1 MTDDNLAPIG
11 TIVKTYRA
19 GLFEVVEY
27 VDRYERIKNE
37 LKRWMV
43 PEDSEYADLSKPPV
57 KYYKVQKRYNVHFHP
72 MKSKETLVEDKV
84 YPIGDL
90 LTSALRKH
98 TKSLENINKLI
109 ELNKSQYKF
118 E

>member
-1 MTDDNLAPIG
+1 MTDDNLVPIG
-11 TIVKTYRA
+11 TIVQTHRV
-19 GLFEVVEY
+19 GLFEVVGYE
-27 VDRYERIKNE
+27 DRYYNIHSNSRNFMLPIT
-37 LKRWMV
+37 
-43 PEDSEYADLSKPPV
+43 SQYADLSKPPV

-72 MKSKETLVEDKV
+72 MNGKETIIQDKV

-90 LTSALRKH
+90 LESALKKH

-118 E
+118 V